1 MLKPILCGI
10 GLSAVTVMLHASGTL
25 WWIQLMRKKYILP
38 FREMNNEQLQEAFD
52 FRRSVWILGLT
63 TTLLSSLLVIEV
75 SLWALAYILIPD
87 IDCPQGEEEAFY
99 FSIVTFTSLG
109 YGDIVIEGPWRIM
122 SGMEAMVGILVFGWS
137 SALLLTA
144 FLKMLEI
151 GDPSRSKSGP
161 E

>member
-63 TTLLSSLLVIEV
+63 TTMLSSLLVIEV
-75 SLWALAYILIPD
+75 SLWA
-87 IDCPQGEEEAFY
+87 
-99 FSIVTFTSLG
+99 
-109 YGDIVIEGPWRIM
+109 
-122 SGMEAMVGILVFGWS
+122 
-137 SALLLTA
+137 
-144 FLKMLEI
+144 
-151 GDPSRSKSGP
+151 
-161 E
+161 